1 MLVRASSGSGGGGSI
16 NPDIQY
22 GSTNIGDSAQNKTF
36 SVTSGKTYVFTTG
49 IRGASF
55 TPVLS
60 VTNANVLSHPNKI
73 WTCYR
78 QDGYYD
84 YFETVIFKA
93 TNSSIT
99 ISSTDLDSPMT
110 GMTLIQL
117 D

>member
-1 MLVRASSGSGGGGSI
+1 MWQRAISGGGGGGSI
-16 NPDIQY
+16 NPDVIY
-22 GSTNIGDSAQNKTF
+22 ASSIVGDYAQTKTF

-73 WTCYR
+73 WTSYR

-99 ISSTDLDSPMT
+99 ISSTDLDTSMT